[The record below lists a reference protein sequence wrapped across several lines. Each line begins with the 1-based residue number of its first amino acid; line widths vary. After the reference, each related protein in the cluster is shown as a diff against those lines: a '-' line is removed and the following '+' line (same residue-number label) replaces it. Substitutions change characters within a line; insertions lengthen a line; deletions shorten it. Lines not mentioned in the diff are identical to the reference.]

1 MVKIRLARRGRK
13 KLAIYDIVV
22 ADARSPRDGRFI
34 EKIGNY
40 NPTTNPATI
49 VLNEDKALKWLLD
62 GAEPTPTMK
71 AMLSYRGVLVRKHL
85 QIGVIKKAITQEQ
98 ADAKYAAWKEV
109 KDAKLQGK
117 VDKLAT
123 EKATSAKSRLDA
135 ERKVSEARAEALR
148 KKQEEATQTLIAEI
162 KEAATEGTDA
172 TDAVAE

>member
-49 VLNEDKALKWLLD
+49 ILNEDKALKWLLD
-62 GAEPTPTMK
+62 GAQPTPTMK

-85 QIGVIKKAITQEQ
+85 QVGVLKGAITQEQ
-98 ADAKYAAWKEV
+98 ADAKYTTWKESKENKV
-109 KDAKLQGK
+109 QGK
-117 VDKLAT
+117 VDKLAS
-123 EKATSAKSRLDA
+123 EKANVEKSRFDA
-135 ERKVSEARAEALR
+135 ERKVSEARAETLR
-148 KKQEEATQTLIAEI
+148 KKQQEATQTLITEI
-162 KEAATEGTDA
+162 NEAANEGAEDA
-172 TDAVAE
+172 KAAE

>member
-162 KEAATEGTDA
+162 KEAATDA